1 MDFKIDHYRTKEEV
15 KQCIRNYV
23 HFYNE
28 KRPCFAIGY
37 DTPANY
43 RRRYNNGEMEVRD
56 TFSARQLSDVPKFLQ
71 KRRKEADNE
80 VST

>member
-1 MDFKIDHYRTKEEV
+1 MSNCKTSSNTTMSY
-15 KQCIRNYV
+15 
-23 HFYNE
+23 
-28 KRPCFAIGY
+28 
-37 DTPANY
+37 
-43 RRRYNNGEMEVRD
+43 NGEMEVRD